1 MNKRLS
7 SIVAGVVLLAI
18 SGVAQGQCENLRV
31 IVRNSVYA
39 VQGLDIFCTEFNKM
53 KADIA
58 GMRSELVIA
67 RETNALMKAR
77 LAAVSG
83 QETPQPRA
91 LVARD
96 SSGDNSAP

>member
-7 SIVAGVVLLAI
+7 SIVAGVMLLAI

-39 VQGLDIFCTEFNKM
+39 VQGLDAFCTEFNKM
-53 KADIA
+53 KADLA

-67 RETNALMKAR
+67 REGNDLLKAR

-83 QETPQPRA
+83 QEQPQPRA

-96 SSGDNSAP
+96 SFGDDPAR

>member
-7 SIVAGVVLLAI
+7 SIVAGVMLLAI

-39 VQGLDIFCTEFNKM
+39 VQGLDAFCTEFNKM
-53 KADIA
+53 KADLA

-67 RETNALMKAR
+67 REGNDLLKAR
-77 LAAVSG
+77 LVAVSG
-83 QETPQPRA
+83 QERPQPRA

-96 SSGDNSAP
+96 SFGDDPAR